1 MQKLFTKI
9 SSLALVAILGIGM
22 MSSANTAYAG
32 YAFNTRP
39 EDCDTTS
46 VVNVTT
52 GQGTEGKS
60 SNPGCWSGKSI
71 TVRPGETFNLKVY
84 FRNTGDAGAENV
96 RVRMSKI
103 AGTVSAGQTKQYSG
117 HILVGGGY
125 AAGEN
130 VQVHYPSDVK
140 IELIKAEFEATGA
153 GIINITG
160 DSSLFTEQG
169 RLIASHLAP
178 NLNDW
183 GTVKAAFRAV
193 AINDPVGSKPSVTT
207 NSFTNL
213 DSDNGSVTL
222 RGIFNANGL
231 STTTCFQYRKVGQ
244 SGFTTIDETN
254 QGNPSSPKSYS
265 TYLNGLSSGT
275 YEYRACA
282 RNSAGESYG
291 STLQFTIDRYN
302 NTTYQCNDGIDND
315 GDGYIDMDDAG
326 CSSSTDN
333 SENSDRNDTVNN
345 LSVVTNNASP
355 NNNGSVV
362 LYGNYYNSNYYV
374 NKMNFEYRKVGGSRI
389 ALPSAGSSGNAS
401 RGFSYTLTGLSNG
414 NYEFRAC
421 ADNGTQRCG
430 SWVSFSMNRDNNN
443 NNNNN
448 NNNTSGNPS
457 AQTLP
462 EFGVESTNAII
473 DGFYNMNGCSGVTYF
488 RYGTSASVLNSTTGR
503 VNRTNSGNMTIAL
516 TGLQPSTTYYYQA
529 VAENCNG
536 TSRGTVE
543 SLTTRARTTT
553 TNNTGNTTTV
563 VRNVTT
569 TSTNN
574 IVATNI
580 GGGARYIRLMIDNN
594 RDTVARGEELVYD
607 VAWENISNV
616 DIRDLVLEVTFP
628 KALQIVATDRGQI
641 DRDANAIYINISELR
656 ASEKDDITVRTRVVG
671 SLKDGDPVTA
681 RVIIAFENPENRQAQ
696 ENAIAYD
703 ADTFVITNNNNVLG
717 ASIFGLGGLGSLAG
731 WLFLILLLI
740 LVILVIRYMTRREEH
755 HHYYSRNDAP
765 VAPQNAP
772 VVRHDDDDYTPY
784 RPTSRD

>member
-52 GQGTEGKS
+52 NEGFS
-60 SNPGCWSGKSI
+60 QPCWTGKSI

-84 FRNTGDAGAENV
+84 FRNTGDAGVENV
-96 RVRMSKI
+96 RVRMSKVV
-103 AGTVSAGQTKQYSG
+103 GTVSAGQTKQYSG
-117 HILVGGGY
+117 HIVVGGGY

-130 VQVHYPSDVK
+130 VQVHFPSNVK
-140 IELIKAEFEATGA
+140 IELIKTEFEATGQ
-153 GIINITG
+153 GTLDVTG
-160 DSSLFTEQG
+160 DSAFFTEQG
-169 RLIASHLAP
+169 GLVANYMAP
-178 NLNDW
+178 SLNHW

-193 AINDPVGSKPSVTT
+193 AVNDPVDPVDPVGSKPSVTT
-207 NSFTNL
+207 NSVTNL

-222 RGIFNANGL
+222 RGTFNANGL

-254 QGNPSSPKSYS
+254 QGNPSSSKSYS

-291 STLQFTIDRYN
+291 STLQFTIDRY
-302 NTTYQCNDGIDND
+302 DN
-315 GDGYIDMDDAG
+315 
-326 CSSSTDN
+326 
-333 SENSDRNDTVNN
+333 VNN

-681 RVIIAFENPENRQAQ
+681 RAIIAFENPENRQAQ

-703 ADTFVITNNNNVLG
+703 ADTFVVTNNSNVLG